1 MTQTKTADTAA
12 TNTTIDATPTM
23 PKSPEARAKIK
34 AALTEQ
40 LRELDEKEL
49 KVIRMRFGMQRNQD
63 DNREHTPITIERIR
77 EIEAK
82 ARARLQK
89 SGRLPKVGSDK
100 DN

>member
-1 MTQTKTADTAA
+1 MTKPQTADT
-12 TNTTIDATPTM
+12 TTIENTTVKS
-23 PKSPEARAKIK
+23 KSPEERAKFR
-34 AALTEQ
+34 ALVTEH

-49 KVIRMRFGMQRNQD
+49 KVIRMRFGAQRDRD

-89 SGRLPKVGSDK
+89 SGRLPKEEQKPVT